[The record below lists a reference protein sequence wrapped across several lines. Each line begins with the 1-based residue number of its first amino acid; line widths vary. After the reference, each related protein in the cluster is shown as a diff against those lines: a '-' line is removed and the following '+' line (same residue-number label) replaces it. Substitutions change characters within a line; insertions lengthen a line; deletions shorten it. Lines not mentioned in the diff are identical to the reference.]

1 MQSSDA
7 FHPFLGRILY
17 LSYGELAVLLVGC
30 ILSIGK
36 LIKII
41 TTGSAIEIKSY
52 RGEQ

>member
-36 LIKII
+36 LIILI
-41 TTGSAIEIKSY
+41 TTVTAIKIKSNKA
-52 RGEQ
+52 RS